1 MNENAAHLPEGTLIA
16 GKLRVLR
23 LLGMGGMG
31 AVYEVEHELTKH
43 RRALKMLHAQF
54 RAYPT
59 VIARFLREASA
70 AGRIGNPHIIETF
83 DAGELE
89 SGEPYLVMEYLEGET
104 LSDLIGRKGRLS
116 VGELADLLSQACV
129 GVQAAHDRGI
139 VHRDLKPDNLF
150 IITRD
155 NKPFVKLL
163 DFGVSKFDAELT
175 GGMGMTKEGA
185 TLGTPFYMPPE
196 QVRGEKDIDAR
207 ADVYALGVILYECA
221 SGKRPFEA
229 DTLPHL
235 ALLIHEGKP
244 QPLEELRP
252 DLPQGFADLVRR
264 AMASDRK
271 LRFGSARELAEALS
285 HFGGVSL
292 DATMEGQ
299 APIMMRTGSA
309 SSAVHSADSLG
320 PTMPGQAISVAQEGK
335 PAKSSKTG
343 IIVAAAALV
352 LVAGGGLAVRSMM
365 HSPAPESP
373 SAATATTAP
382 TAAPVVTPAA
392 VPTLIAPVETTAPPA
407 SASAIASTS
416 AAAKPPTRPTP
427 PTIAATPPAA
437 HPPAATPA
445 TSPPAN
451 KNSTRADQKGL
462 ANDNPF
468 K

>member
-1 MNENAAHLPEGTLIA
+1 MDENAAHLPEGTLIA

-54 RAYPT
+54 RAYPA

-89 SGEPYLVMEYLEGET
+89 TGEPYLVMEYLQGET
-104 LSDLIGRKGRLS
+104 LSDLLGRKGRLS
-116 VGELADLLSQACV
+116 ISELSDLCSQACV
-129 GVQAAHDRGI
+129 GVQAAHDSGI

-150 IITRD
+150 IITREISQ
-155 NKPFVKLL
+155 FVKLL

-207 ADVYALGVILYECA
+207 ADVYAMGVILYECA

-252 DLPQGFADLVRR
+252 DLPLSFCELVRR

-271 LRFGSARELAEALS
+271 QRFANRARSRHCA
-285 HFGGVSL
+285 
-292 DATMEGQ
+292 
-299 APIMMRTGSA
+299 R
-309 SSAVHSADSLG
+309 
-320 PTMPGQAISVAQEGK
+320 
-335 PAKSSKTG
+335 
-343 IIVAAAALV
+343 
-352 LVAGGGLAVRSMM
+352 AVRRCFARR
-365 HSPAPESP
+365 HHGGTGAGHGPHRIG
-373 SAATATTAP
+373 
-382 TAAPVVTPAA
+382 V
-392 VPTLIAPVETTAPPA
+392 
-407 SASAIASTS
+407 
-416 AAAKPPTRPTP
+416 
-427 PTIAATPPAA
+427 
-437 HPPAATPA
+437 
-445 TSPPAN
+445 
-451 KNSTRADQKGL
+451 RALG
-462 ANDNPF
+462 
-468 K
+468 

>member
-104 LSDLIGRKGRLS
+104 LSDLIGRKGRLGI
-116 VGELADLLSQACV
+116 GELADLLSQACV

-150 IITRD
+150 IISRD
-155 NKPFVKLL
+155 GKPFVKLL

-244 QPLEELRP
+244 QPIEELRP
-252 DLPQGFADLVRR
+252 DLPQGLGDLVRR
-264 AMASDRK
+264 AMSSDRK
-271 LRFGSARELAEALS
+271 LRFASARELADALS

-299 APIMMRTGSA
+299 APILMRAGSTA
-309 SSAVHSADSLG
+309 AVHSADSLG

-335 PAKSSKTG
+335 PAKGSKTG
-343 IIVAAAALV
+343 LIVAGAVAV
-352 LVAGGGLAVRSMM
+352 LAVGGGLAARSMM
-365 HSPAPESP
+365 HSAPPESP
-373 SAATATTAP
+373 SAGVAITAQTAAPAVTPVSAP
-382 TAAPVVTPAA
+382 TAAPPPIETA
-392 VPTLIAPVETTAPPA
+392 APVA
-407 SASAIASTS
+407 SASAAPLASAS
-416 AAAKPPTRPTP
+416 LPAKTPARPTP
-427 PTIAATPPAA
+427 PPVAAAPAA
-437 HPPAATPA
+437 HPPATPPA
-445 TSPPAN
+445 TN
-451 KNSTRADQKGL
+451 KTSTRADQKGL

>member
-1 MNENAAHLPEGTLIA
+1 MTENAAHLPEGTLIA

-104 LSDLIGRKGRLS
+104 LSDLLGRKGRLS
-116 VGELADLLSQACV
+116 VGELADLCSQACV
-129 GVQAAHDRGI
+129 GVQAAHDCGI

-150 IITRD
+150 IIMREG
-155 NKPFVKLL
+155 KPFVKLL

-207 ADVYALGVILYECA
+207 ADVYAMGVILYECA
-221 SGKRPFEA
+221 TGKRPFEA

-244 QPLEELRP
+244 QPIEELRP
-252 DLPQGFADLVRR
+252 DLPRGFADLVRR

-271 LRFGSARELAEALS
+271 QRFATARELAEALS
-285 HFGGVSL
+285 QFGGVSL
-292 DATMEGQ
+292 DATMEGP
-299 APIMMRTGSA
+299 APVMVRTGGASA
-309 SSAVHSADSLG
+309 HSADLG
-320 PTMPGQAISVAQEGK
+320 PTMPGQAISVAQDAK

-343 IIVAAAALV
+343 LIVAVAAV
-352 LVAGGGLAVRSMM
+352 VVIGGGLAARSLM
-365 HSPAPESP
+365 HSSAPESP
-373 SAATATTAP
+373 SAAAATMAPAPPVPTPAIAATPVAP
-382 TAAPVVTPAA
+382 T
-392 VPTLIAPVETTAPPA
+392 ETVAPPA
-407 SASAIASTS
+407 SASAVATAP
-416 AAAKPPTRPTP
+416 AAPGAKNRLP
-427 PTIAATPPAA
+427 AAPPAA
-437 HPPAATPA
+437 HAPPPPVAATPA
-445 TSPPAN
+445 SPAPA
-451 KNSTRADQKGL
+451 KTSTRVDQKGL